1 VANPALVVVD
11 AGGNYVGPLYSTTG
25 CGPIYCGSYNTY
37 MYTVMSDATAG
48 LYALPLFPV
57 PPAGNPTLRLASGP
71 SDNAPNYGNSNPAT
85 LRPASIDVA
94 RATIFW
100 TQANCSGRPYA
111 DVPIALFNLW
121 INTAMG
127 SATAA
132 THYVIVPGQTP
143 VSGVSYQSYAV
154 GSYSAGGFACTS
166 TTGTIAAAYSL
177 QAITPA
183 FLFPLTIQYR

>member
-1 VANPALVVVD
+1 
-11 AGGNYVGPLYSTTG
+11 
-25 CGPIYCGSYNTY
+25 
-37 MYTVMSDATAG
+37 MSDPTAG

-71 SDNAPNYGNSNPAT
+71 SDNAPNYGNSNPVT

-111 DVPIALFNLW
+111 DVPIALFDLW

-166 TTGTIAAAYSL
+166 ATGAIASAYSL
-177 QAITPA
+177 QAITPTFA
-183 FLFPLTIQYR
+183 FPLSIQYR